1 MMTTAVFSPETQ
13 TKYQL
18 IVYIQSWCSTLFFL
32 VVLAF
37 SKHGSHVLVGAG
49 VNSESTT
56 EDVGSEREHSSCE
69 RFHDFS
75 LPDSNHFRPKSNRGV
90 GGDTTRNML
99 MRFDRDVLAHE
110 PDWVSMA
117 IGVND
122 VWRFFDPEPN
132 DAVSLEEF
140 EANYRR
146 LIEPLHKKAGLI
158 LVSPFLIEPN
168 RNDPFRARVDAYAA
182 VVKRLAL
189 EFEAVFVPFQEAF
202 DASSLE
208 PSMFSDDCV
217 HPNETGSRLM
227 AATFLRA
234 IGA

>member
-1 MMTTAVFSPETQ
+1 M
-13 TKYQL
+13 
-18 IVYIQSWCSTLFFL
+18 I
-32 VVLAF
+32 F
-37 SKHGSHVLVGAG
+37 SKHQRILFDGDSITDAGRDRNDFDSYGYGYVALVI
-49 VNSESTT
+49 
-56 EDVGSEREHSSCE
+56 EHLQANHANLE
-69 RFHDFS
+69 LRF
-75 LPDSNHFRPKSNRGV
+75 LNRGV